1 MKKWSN
7 EEIAALKDAVI
18 EHNNVSKGIRAFMIT
33 HPERSFQACSHVI
46 YRRPKDTDGPEN
58 VVMHEIPVAPA
69 VPAAGALKPAS
80 TEAPSIP
87 EKKSFWKKLIGL
99 FIKPKTV
106 LC

>member
-7 EEIAALKDAVI
+7 EEIAELKRTVV
-18 EHNNVSKGIRAFMIT
+18 EHGTVSQGIRAFMIT

-46 YRRPKDTDGPEN
+46 YRKQRDEEI
-58 VVMHEIPVAPA
+58 HE
-69 VPAAGALKPAS
+69 VPAAAEVVNKAS

-99 FIKPKTV
+99 FIKSKAV
-106 LC
+106 L